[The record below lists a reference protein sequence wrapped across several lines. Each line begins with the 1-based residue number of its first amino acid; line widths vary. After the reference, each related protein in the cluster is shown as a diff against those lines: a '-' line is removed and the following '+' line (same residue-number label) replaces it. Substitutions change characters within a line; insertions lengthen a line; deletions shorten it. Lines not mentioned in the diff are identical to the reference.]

1 MDKKR
6 KTIFTII
13 AIVAVM
19 VIGLWGVDVEQ
30 GYYMVSDITDDP
42 QEHLG
47 QNVNTM
53 GIVKNGSLSISPE
66 MTTFTLT
73 DAEDENYEINVEY
86 SADLP
91 ANLAEGKS
99 ISLTGTMVSETM
111 IDAEQIVMGCPSKY
125 SE

>member
-6 KTIFTII
+6 KTILTTIAII
-13 AIVAVM
+13 AVVA
-19 VIGLWGVDVEQ
+19 IGFWGVDVEQ
-30 GYYMVSDITDDP
+30 GYYMVSDITASPND
-42 QEHLG
+42 HLG
-47 QNVNTM
+47 QKVNTM
-53 GIVKNGSLSISPE
+53 GVVKNGSLSISPE
-66 MTTFTLT
+66 ITTFTLV
-73 DAEDENYEINVEY
+73 DAEDETYEIDVEY

-99 ISLTGTMVSETM
+99 ISLTGTMVSETL

>member
-13 AIVAVM
+13 AIIAVM
-19 VIGLWGVDVEQ
+19 AIGLWGVDVEQ
-30 GYYMVSDITDDP
+30 GYYTVSDITANP

-47 QNVNTM
+47 QKVNTM

-66 MTTFTLT
+66 MTTFTLA

>member
-30 GYYMVSDITDDP
+30 GYYMVSDITADP

-47 QNVNTM
+47 QKVNTM
-53 GIVKNGSLSISPE
+53 GIVKNDSLSISPE
-66 MTTFTLT
+66 MTIFTLV
-73 DAEDENYEINVEY
+73 DAEDENYEINIEY